1 MSQLTLEAFLPGN
14 NSWFGKETVGAKSWF
29 DGPTMPWEEKSE
41 PVMQVE
47 EAAPEEPGF
56 VTVASGQKIAVRD
69 DRQPLTYDRIQNI
82 VLAKVAELKR
92 AIDKVDDLVN
102 NQVGNQ
108 NNRQKKKSRS
118 QQAESLAVLKR
129 TLNYWS
135 GVAKELE
142 HAEDYLGV
150 YHKKIRGLGYS
161 KEVVAILADLQ
172 KV

>member
-1 MSQLTLEAFLPGN
+1 MSQLTLKAFLPGN
-14 NSWFGKETVGAKSWF
+14 NSWFGEETVGAKSWF

-41 PVMQVE
+41 PVVE

-82 VLAKVAELKR
+82 VLVKVAELKS
-92 AIDKVDDLVN
+92 AIDKVDNLVN

-129 TLNYWS
+129 TLKYWS
-135 GVAKELE
+135 GVANELE
-142 HAEDYLGV
+142 YEQDYLGV
-150 YHKKIRGLGYS
+150 YHKKIRGLGYP
-161 KEVVAILADLQ
+161 KEVVAILADLR